1 MADNDRI
8 VTAADL
14 ERMTP
19 QERADV
25 IDASVVTDW
34 NDVPESFRT
43 QIDATARRL
52 GEQRRAR
59 A

>member
-34 NDVPESFRT
+34 NDVPESFRAK
-43 QIDATARRL
+43 IDANARHL
-52 GEQRRAR
+52 GEQRRTR

>member
-19 QERADV
+19 QARADV

-34 NDVPESFRT
+34 HDVPESLRAKV
-43 QIDATARRL
+43 DATARRL
-52 GEQRRAR
+52 GEQRRTR

>member
-1 MADNDRI
+1 MSGDDRI

-19 QERADV
+19 QERLTVVDV
-25 IDASVVTDW
+25 SRVQNWEEI
-34 NDVPESFRT
+34 PEPFRSEVE
-43 QIDATARRL
+43 ATARRL

>member
-1 MADNDRI
+1 MAERDRI

-14 ERMTP
+14 EKMTP
-19 QERADV
+19 QQRADV

-34 NDVPESFRT
+34 DDVPESFRAT
-43 QIDATARRL
+43 VDAAARRL